1 MMRRL
6 RQFGRLVLFAGVI
19 LVGFAAWR
27 VLVYQ
32 TAPSVYPPPATAV
45 PSNLAESVA
54 ASITSQDSVDRQDLT
69 LDLAPSHTATVQLY
83 VDGQNF
89 YPALLADMRAA
100 QSSIHFEQYGF
111 DPGDVADQFVPVL
124 TDRASHGVDVRMIV
138 DRFGSGTDGRAHDM
152 YTTLAASGAQVT
164 VNDAF
169 ILSRVG
175 LFGADQSVDWRFEQ
189 FGHFYHRKMFII
201 DGKIGWVGGAGIEDW
216 FYDGSFHDVFVRVT
230 GDAVAQMQLTFLTD
244 FRFHGGPLPSGPG
257 ALDRY
262 FPEQDSGGSI
272 PTTFVTNVPGEDHRA
287 VTDAIW
293 DLIEHAQTRLD
304 IIDPYVADTGTLER
318 IMAAARRGVQVR
330 FIVPAASNAPPVQWA
345 FEYHLQDLQD
355 AGVAVYWMTVL
366 PHAKVVLADDRVLV
380 GSTNLDAWA
389 LYRNWETS
397 LVIEDPHVAA
407 AFQSQ
412 LFDPDVAGASVARPP
427 TGLSRVRDAVA
438 FLFSPLL

>member
-1 MMRRL
+1 MMQRL
-6 RQFGRLVLFAGVI
+6 RRVGALVLCAAVFVVI
-19 LVGFAAWR
+19 FAAWN
-27 VLVYQ
+27 VLWYQ
-32 TAPSVYPPPATAV
+32 AAPAVYPPPATAI
-45 PSNLAESVA
+45 PPRLAESVA
-54 ASITSQDSVDRQDLT
+54 ARVTSQGTVDRQDLT
-69 LDLAPSHTATVQLY
+69 LDLAPSRAASVQLY

-89 YPALLADMRAA
+89 YPALLADMQAA

-111 DPGDVADQFVPVL
+111 DPGQVADQFVPVL
-124 TDRASHGVDVRMIV
+124 TNKAQQGVDVRMIV

-152 YTTLAASGAQVT
+152 YATLAASGAQVT

-175 LFGADQSVDWRFEQ
+175 LFGADQGVDWRFQQ
-189 FGHFYHRKMFII
+189 FGHFYHRKMFVI

-230 GDAVAQMQLTFLTD
+230 GDTLAQMQLTFLTD
-244 FRFHGGPLPSGPG
+244 FRFHGGPVPSGTG
-257 ALDRY
+257 ALDKY
-262 FPEQDSGGSI
+262 FPEPANAGSI

-287 VTDAIW
+287 VTDAVW

-304 IIDPYVADTGTLER
+304 VIDPYVADTGTLER
-318 IMAAARRGVQVR
+318 IMDAARRGVRVR
-330 FIVPAASNAPPVQWA
+330 FIVPESSNAPPVQWA
-345 FEYHLQDLQD
+345 FEHHLQDLQD
-355 AGVAVYWMTVL
+355 AGVATYRLGVL

-397 LVIEDPHVAA
+397 LVIDDPQVAA
-407 AFQSQ
+407 DFERQ
-412 LFDPDVAGASVARPP
+412 LFEPDVARSSLATPP
-427 TGLSRVRDAVA
+427 TGLARMRDAAA

>member
-1 MMRRL
+1 MRDA
-6 RQFGRLVLFAGVI
+6 RQIGLLVLGLGLAVLI
-19 LVGFAAWR
+19 FAAWN
-27 VLVYQ
+27 VLWYQ
-32 TAPSVYPPPATAV
+32 TAPSSYPPPQSATPA
-45 PSNLAESVA
+45 SLAESVA
-54 ASITSQDSVDRQDLT
+54 ARVTSQDRVDRQDLT
-69 LDLAPSHTATVQLY
+69 LDLAPSYTASVQLY

-89 YPALLADMRAA
+89 YPALLADMQAA
-100 QSSIHFEQYGF
+100 ESSIHFEEYGF
-111 DPGDVADQFVPVL
+111 DPGEVADQFVPVL
-124 TDRASHGVDVRMIV
+124 TGKAQHGVDVRMIV
-138 DRFGSGTDGRAHDM
+138 DRFGSGVDSNAHNM
-152 YTTLAASGAQVT
+152 YRTLAASGAQVT
-164 VNDAF
+164 VNDPF

-175 LFGADQSVDWRFEQ
+175 LFGTDQGIDWRFQQ

-244 FRFHGGPLPSGPG
+244 FRFHGGPLPSGSG

-262 FPEQDSGGSI
+262 FPEPASGGSI
-272 PTTFVTNVPGEDHRA
+272 STTFVTNVPGEDHRT

-293 DLIEHAQTRLD
+293 DLIDHAQTRLD

-318 IMAAARRGVQVR
+318 IMRAARRGVRVR

-345 FEYHLQDLQD
+345 FEHHLPDLED
-355 AGVAVYWMTVL
+355 AGVAVYWHTVL

-397 LVIEDPHVAA
+397 LVIVDPQVAA
-407 AFQSQ
+407 DFERQ
-412 LFDPDVAGASVARPP
+412 LFDPDAARSSPAIPP
-427 TGLSRVRDAVA
+427 TGLTRVRDALA

>member
-1 MMRRL
+1 MRRV
-6 RQFGRLVLFAGVI
+6 RQVGMLVLSAAVVV
-19 LVGFAAWR
+19 LAFAAWR
-27 VLVYQ
+27 VLWYQ
-32 TAPSVYPPPATAV
+32 SAPSVYPPSATAI
-45 PSNLAESVA
+45 PSNLAASVA
-54 ASITSQDSVDRQDLT
+54 TRIASQDTVDREDLS
-69 LDLAPSHTATVQLY
+69 LDLAPSHTASVQLY

-89 YPALLADMRAA
+89 YPALLADMQAA

-111 DPGDVADQFVPVL
+111 DPGEVADQFVPVL
-124 TDRASHGVDVRMIV
+124 TDKAQHGVDVRMIV
-138 DRFGSGTDGRAHDM
+138 DRFGSGVDGNAHDM
-152 YTTLAASGAQVT
+152 YTTLAGSGAQVT
-164 VNDAF
+164 VNYPF
-169 ILSRVG
+169 FLSRVG
-175 LFGADQSVDWRFEQ
+175 LFGTDQGVDWRFQ
-189 FGHFYHRKMFII
+189 QLGHFYHRKMFII
-201 DGKIGWVGGAGIEDW
+201 DGQIGWIGGAGLEDW

-257 ALDRY
+257 ALDKY
-262 FPEQDSGGSI
+262 FPPPATDGSI

-318 IMAAARRGVQVR
+318 IMAAARRGVHVR

-355 AGVAVYWMTVL
+355 AGVAVYSHTVL

-397 LVIEDPHVAA
+397 LVIEDPQVAA
-407 AFQSQ
+407 AFETQ
-412 LFDPDVAGASVARPP
+412 LFDPDVSRSSPATPP
-427 TGLSRVRDAVA
+427 TGLARVRDAVA